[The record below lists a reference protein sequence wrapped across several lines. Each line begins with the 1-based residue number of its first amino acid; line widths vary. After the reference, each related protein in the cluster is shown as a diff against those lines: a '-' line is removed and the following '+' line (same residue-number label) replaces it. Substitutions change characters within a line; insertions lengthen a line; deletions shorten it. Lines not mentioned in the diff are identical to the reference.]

1 MYVYQLTYRDEGNI
15 LPVGYFGSWKKA
27 RNVMKKFRST
37 LPGFKEYPNYFVLK
51 KVKLDEKETIRKKQ
65 KPRGKK
71 DLLKKIQYYKGYV
84 TQCAHYSKIYIDKT
98 GLIYTFGHILEGV
111 REI

>member
-15 LPVGYFGSWKKA
+15 LSVGYFGSWKKA

-51 KVKLDEKETIRKKQ
+51 KVKLDEKEGKERKKAEKREKAQ
-65 KPRGKK
+65 GK
-71 DLLKKIQYYKGYV
+71 
-84 TQCAHYSKIYIDKT
+84 
-98 GLIYTFGHILEGV
+98 E
-111 REI
+111 REEA

>member
-15 LPVGYFGSWKKA
+15 LSVGYFGSWKKA

-51 KVKLDEKETIRKKQ
+51 KVKLDEKETIKKTETSW
-65 KPRGKK
+65 GKEI
-71 DLLKKIQYYKGYV
+71 LRSQ
-84 TQCAHYSKIYIDKT
+84 
-98 GLIYTFGHILEGV
+98 GH
-111 REI
+111 

>member
-51 KVKLDEKETIRKKQ
+51 KVKKQ
-65 KPRGKK
+65 W
-71 DLLKKIQYYKGYV
+71 L
-84 TQCAHYSKIYIDKT
+84 KIYFSSSCGIEAFVIS
-98 GLIYTFGHILEGV
+98 LAIAYRSSASSSFV
-111 REI
+111 

>member
-1 MYVYQLTYRDEGNI
+1 MRWRNMYVYQLTYRDEGNI

-65 KPRGKK
+65 KPRGEK
-71 DLLKKIQYYKGYV
+71 DLLKKI
-84 TQCAHYSKIYIDKT
+84 
-98 GLIYTFGHILEGV
+98 
-111 REI
+111 